1 MIENQAKIS
10 MMNLLL
16 SQSSA
21 IASQNVTSQISPWL
35 MSLLYPLGEHIVLP
49 SYFGSIEIVGEDKIP
64 SDGAAILA
72 PTHRSR
78 WDPLVVSLVAGRGV
92 SGRDLRFMVTATE
105 VTGIQG
111 WFVRRLGGFP
121 IDVLRPGVS
130 SLRHGIDLLCDRQMM
145 VIFGEGGIF
154 HDNQVHP
161 IKAGLG
167 RLALYAQDLD
177 PTLNT
182 KIYPI
187 SIRYGCLPVS
197 WRCGIRIE
205 IGDPLDVASYYQADT
220 VKSAAKKVNKDL
232 QTFLQEL
239 DRGNG
244 GPK

>member
-1 MIENQAKIS
+1 

-16 SQSSA
+16 SQSNA
-21 IASQNVTSQISPWL
+21 IAYQNVTSQISPWL
-35 MSLLYPLGEHIVLP
+35 MSVLYPLGEYIVLP
-49 SYFGSIEIVGEDKIP
+49 SYFGSIEIAGQDKIP
-64 SDGAAILA
+64 TNGAAILA

-78 WDPLVVSLVAGRGV
+78 WDPLVVSLAAGRAA

-121 IDVLRPGVS
+121 VDVLRPRIS

-161 IKAGLG
+161 IKPGLG
-167 RLALYAQDLD
+167 RLALYAQDSD
-177 PTLNT
+177 TTLNT

-187 SIRYGCLPVS
+187 SIRYGCLPVR
-197 WRCGIRIE
+197 WRCGIRVE
-205 IGDPLDVASYYQADT
+205 IGDPIDVSSYYQANT

-232 QTFLQEL
+232 QTALQNL
-239 DRGNG
+239 DEKNQ

>member
-1 MIENQAKIS
+1 
-10 MMNLLL
+10 MNLLL
-16 SQSSA
+16 SQSHA
-21 IASQNVTSQISPWL
+21 IASQNVTSQVSPWL
-35 MSLLYPLGEHIVLP
+35 MSMLYPLGEHIVLP
-49 SYFGSIEIVGEDKIP
+49 SYFGSIEVVGKDKIP
-64 SDGAAILA
+64 TDGAAILA

-78 WDPLVVSLVAGRGV
+78 WDPLLVSLAAGRGV

-111 WFVRRLGGFP
+111 WFVRRLGGFSV
-121 IDVLRPGVS
+121 DVLRPRIS

-161 IKAGLG
+161 IKPGLG

-187 SIRYGCLPVS
+187 SIRYGCLPVR
-197 WRCGIRIE
+197 WRCGVRVKV
-205 IGDPLDVASYYQADT
+205 GDPIDVASYYQSDRL
-220 VKSAAKKVNKDL
+220 KSASKQINKDL
-232 QTFLQEL
+232 QAALQAL
-239 DRGNG
+239 DQENC